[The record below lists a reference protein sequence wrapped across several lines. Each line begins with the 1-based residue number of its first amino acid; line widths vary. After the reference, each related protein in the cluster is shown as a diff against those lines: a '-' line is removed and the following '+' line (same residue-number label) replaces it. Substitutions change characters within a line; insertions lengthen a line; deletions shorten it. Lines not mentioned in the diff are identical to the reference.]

1 MKPPPFD
8 YVAAQ
13 SVEDAVER
21 LAAADGAAKVL
32 AGGQSLMPMLN
43 FRLLAPDLL
52 IDIGRIEGLRVI
64 EAAPG
69 GVRIGAG
76 ARHREIAEHP
86 LLRDRFPIL
95 AETMAHVAHM
105 AIRNRGT
112 VGGSLAHADP
122 AAEWPMLA
130 VLLDAVLTVV
140 GPAGARETAAA
151 DFFEAPLTTALE
163 EDELLT
169 AIFLPDLPQGAGMGF
184 IETARRAGDFALAGA
199 GALLAVEDGV
209 VAAARLAM
217 LGVHDVPLRAEAAEA
232 TLVGKPYDDAARDGA
247 AEAAAAAISPM
258 DDLHASADFRRH
270 LAGVMAA
277 RALDQA
283 WARVR

>member
-13 SVEDAVER
+13 SIEDAVER

-52 IDIGRIEGLRVI
+52 VDIGRIESLRVI

-69 GVRIGAG
+69 GVLIGAG
-76 ARHREIAEHP
+76 ARHREIAENP

-95 AETMAHVAHM
+95 REAMAHVAHM

-140 GPAGARETAAA
+140 GPKGAREIAAA

-169 AIFLPDLPQGAGMGF
+169 AIFLPELPQGAGMGF
-184 IETARRAGDFALAGA
+184 VETARRAGDFALAGA

-209 VAAARLAM
+209 IAGARLAM
-217 LGVHDVPLRAEAAEA
+217 LGVHDMPLRAEAAET
-232 TLVGKPYDDAARDGA
+232 TLVGKLYDDAARDLA
-247 AEAAAAAISPM
+247 AEAAAAAVSPM

-283 WARVR
+283 WEHMR